1 MKTRQSRKYAETH
14 PTQQFYEAS
23 SRPQGHFFRKTVFFD
38 MVYGSVCSK
47 FQVFVVFR
55 LVKGRDKNIPTD
67 TNMSENGNIMPYRL
81 LASCGFEKS
90 ISGM

>member
-1 MKTRQSRKYAETH
+1 
-14 PTQQFYEAS
+14 
-23 SRPQGHFFRKTVFFD
+23 
-38 MVYGSVCSK
+38 MVYGSVCCK

-81 LASCGFEKS
+81 LASWGFEKINIWHVSRSKNRLTLHCRDVRLSQS
-90 ISGM
+90 INISKT

>member
-1 MKTRQSRKYAETH
+1 MRKPTRR
-14 PTQQFYEAS
+14 S
-23 SRPQGHFFRKTVFFD
+23 SSTRLAAGPRVTFFKKTVFLG